1 MKKKKSE
8 FRKYDRESRLWI
20 SGYYV
25 MYGYWYKFLQY
36 AERDTIQT
44 VDWSKYQGWGGA
56 ETVLNTPFRKWWLE
70 NWKDLF
76 GVENPSDKSKFSMSS
91 DRTKPVAVKVALR
104 VYENKHR
111 GNSLD
116 IYDFLRTKYADSDMG
131 SLNGYAF
138 EAQSIK
144 ERNRTVKRY
153 MTQAETILDNVC
165 IGKFPTQQ
173 VSSVQTSPKLKSQ

>member
-36 AERDTIQT
+36 AERDTSRT

-104 VYENKHR
+104 VYENKYR

-116 IYDFLRTKYADSDMG
+116 IYNFLRTKYADSDMG
-131 SLNGYAF
+131 SLDGHAF

-153 MTQAETILDNVC
+153 MSQAETILDNVC
-165 IGKFPTQQ
+165 IGKFPTN
-173 VSSVQTSPKLKSQ
+173 PN